1 MGSVRSW
8 LDDRSRE
15 EERAFRENHRIKSFE
30 EFLGDLEEAPYALS
44 RNAVQYVVDMM
55 EFFGTKE
62 TKELGE
68 PVTRFCLFD
77 APFGRSADQPL
88 VGQEG
93 AVREIHEALKNLVL
107 EGRADRI
114 LHLHGPNGSAKSL
127 IVELLMRGCEE
138 YSHRPEGTLFSFNWV
153 FPSAEGEPTLGFRE
167 SEGRSPS
174 GPAAGDSFAHLPS
187 DRLEARIP
195 CDLGDSPLL
204 LVPPAQRLPLLRRF
218 LDGRAPEEKA
228 RFVATHLIQDG
239 DLCPRCRQIYDALLD
254 EYEGDLKAVLR
265 HVQVQRRYLSR
276 RYRRGAVVISPQET
290 PDAASRQLTL
300 DSSLAALPRA
310 LQHLN
315 ITQVYGDLVDANNGL
330 VEFSDFL
337 TRSPELNKYLLS
349 ATERGEL
356 VLSSAN
362 IYLNLVL
369 FATSNE
375 LHLDA
380 FKQSPD
386 FASFK
391 GRSIL
396 VAIPYLLE
404 RTKEAAIYGPILERI
419 GRFRHVAP
427 HTGTAAALWAV
438 LTRLN
443 RPDPDRYPQEVRELV
458 GRLAPYAK
466 ALLYDG
472 ALPLHDGAYTPR
484 ELREVR
490 SLLPA
495 LREEFRDTPIFEGRF
510 GASPREMREI
520 LYNAAYHRGSACVTP
535 PVLFEEILSFIKDKS
550 LYLFLQLKV
559 DEGYHDAESAV
570 EWVKQEYLEK
580 LDEEVLAAMELAP
593 EGQYSELFGRYFR
606 HVRAFLRGEKVRS
619 ATTGQWEE
627 PSAPLLSKVEEYL
640 GVTDSPQRFRED
652 LLRQV
657 AAWTL
662 ENPAESLDLNLVFA
676 PQIQALARG
685 FHSRV
690 VAQVSEIG
698 AAVLAHG
705 TPAFDALPEAR
716 RKAAERTL
724 AGLVQRYGYCPRC
737 APQCVAYL
745 MRHRYSDA

>member
-1 MGSVRSW
+1 MGILRDW
-8 LDDRSRE
+8 LDDRSAQ
-15 EERAFRENHRIKSFE
+15 EERAFRENHRIKSFG
-30 EFLGDLEEAPYALS
+30 EFLEDLEGAPYALS
-44 RNAVQYVVDMM
+44 RNAVQYIVDMM
-55 EFFGTKE
+55 EAFGAQEST
-62 TKELGE
+62 ELGE
-68 PVTRFCLFD
+68 PVVRFRLFD
-77 APFGRSADQPL
+77 APFGRSSDQPL
-88 VGQEG
+88 MGQEG

-114 LHLHGPNGSAKSL
+114 VHLHGPNGSAKSL

-138 YSHRPEGTLFSFNWV
+138 YSHRPEGAIFSFNWV

-167 SEGRSPS
+167 AEGSEEQK
-174 GPAAGDSFAHLPS
+174 AAPGDSYAHLPS

-204 LVPPAQRLPLLRRF
+204 LLPPKERLTLLRR
-218 LDGRAPEEKA
+218 LMEGRPAEERA
-228 RFVATHLIQDG
+228 RFVATHHIQDG

-265 HVQVQRRYLSR
+265 HVQVQRRYFSR

-290 PDAASRQLTL
+290 PDASSRQLTL

-315 ITQVYGDLVDANNGL
+315 LTQIFGDLVDANNGL

-337 TRSPELNKYLLS
+337 TRAPELNKYLLS
-349 ATERGEL
+349 ATERGE
-356 VLSSAN
+356 VGLSSAN
-362 IYLNLVL
+362 VYLNLVL

-391 GRSIL
+391 GRSVL

-404 RTKEAAIYGPILERI
+404 RTKEAAIYRPILERI
-419 GRFRHVAP
+419 GRVRHVAP
-427 HTGTAAALWAV
+427 HAAEAAALWAV

-443 RPDPDRYPQEVRELV
+443 RPDPERYPQEVRALV
-458 GRLAPYAK
+458 GRVTPFAK

-472 ALPLHDGAYTPR
+472 GLPLQDGIFTPR
-484 ELREVR
+484 ELRELR
-490 SLLPA
+490 SLLSS
-495 LREEFRDTPIFEGRF
+495 LREEYRDTPIFEGRF

-520 LYNAAYHRGSACVTP
+520 LYNTAYHRGSACVSP
-535 PVLFEEILSFIKDKS
+535 PVLFEELLAFIKDKS
-550 LYLFLQLKV
+550 LYLFLQLKP
-559 DEGYHDAESAV
+559 DEGYHDAEAAV
-570 EWVKQEYLEK
+570 ESVRQEYLSK
-580 LDEEVLAAMELAP
+580 LDTEVLAAMELAP
-593 EGQYSELFGRYFR
+593 EGQYSELFARYFR
-606 HVRAFLRGEKVRS
+606 HVRASLRGEKVRS

-662 ENPAESLDLNLVFA
+662 ENPAEELDLTLVFA
-676 PQIQALARG
+676 PQIQALAKG
-685 FHSRV
+685 FHARV
-690 VAQVSEIG
+690 VAQVTEIG

-705 TPAFDALPEAR
+705 TPAFEALPEGR
-716 RKAAERTL
+716 RKAAQGTLER
-724 AGLVQRYGYCPRC
+724 LVQRYGYCPRC
-737 APQCVAYL
+737 APECVAFL
-745 MRHRYSDA
+745 MQHRYSEA